1 MKKKYI
7 FFFTRIFFSI
17 SSTITHFLRIHSYK
31 CDVCHLHCSTKTGL
45 KEHMQ
50 THDPLNIIDSDLMQ
64 QQAREMC
71 DDRFCLFLRHTYI
84 YLSAT
89 LDLKLLVM
97 S

>member
-1 MKKKYI
+1 MFQMKKNIY
-7 FFFTRIFFSI
+7 FFFTKIFFSI

-71 DDRFCLFLRHTYI
+71 DD
-84 YLSAT
+84 S
-89 LDLKLLVM
+89 
-97 S
+97 